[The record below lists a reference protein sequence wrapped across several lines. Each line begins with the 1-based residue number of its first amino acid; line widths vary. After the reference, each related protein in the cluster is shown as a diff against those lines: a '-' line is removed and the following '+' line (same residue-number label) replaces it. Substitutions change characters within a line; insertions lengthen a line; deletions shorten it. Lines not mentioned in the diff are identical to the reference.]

1 LRQVSPQIISRE
13 RRNLKNQRTIVSL
26 DLYRNDAGPFPVVSP
41 CRFTTP
47 VMIPASF
54 MVATFAQM
62 DELICVRCSIQPF
75 SNFL

>member
-1 LRQVSPQIISRE
+1 
-13 RRNLKNQRTIVSL
+13 
-26 DLYRNDAGPFPVVSP
+26 
-41 CRFTTP
+41 
-47 VMIPASF
+47 MIPASF